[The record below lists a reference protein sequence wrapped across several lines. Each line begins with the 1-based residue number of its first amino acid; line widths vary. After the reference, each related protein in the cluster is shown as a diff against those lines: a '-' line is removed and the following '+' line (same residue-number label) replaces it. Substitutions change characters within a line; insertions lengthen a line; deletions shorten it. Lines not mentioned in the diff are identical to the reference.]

1 MKDLNLPNIKD
12 RVAPPD
18 RILSMDEYLEFIQF
32 NLENLFDKEFYF
44 RWKET
49 IAVNTPFKL
58 IN

>member
-12 RVAPPD
+12 RIAPPD
-18 RILSMDEYLEFIQF
+18 RILPMDEYLEFVQF

-49 IAVNTPFKL
+49 IAVNMPFRI